1 MRIAMIGTGYVGL
14 VSGACFSEF
23 GVEVTCVDKDAAKI
37 ERLSRGE
44 MPIYEPGLDHLVASN
59 MAAGRLRF
67 TGDLKTAVA
76 GADAVFIAVG
86 TPSRRGDGHADLSY
100 VFAAAAEIGE
110 ALQQNGNERTLV
122 VTKSTV
128 PVGTGRRVE
137 RILQKALPAGRF
149 DVASNPEFLREGSA
163 ISDFMR
169 PDRVVIGTESE
180 HARTVLRALY
190 RPLYLFETPIVFTT
204 LETAELIKYAANAFL
219 ATKITFINEVADLC
233 EAVGADVQDVARG
246 IGLDGRIGG
255 KFLHAGPGFGGSC
268 FPKDCQALVRTAEE
282 MKAPLAIVDTVLRVN
297 DARKRSMARRVVE
310 ACGGSVEGL
319 TLAALGLTF
328 KPNTDDMRDSPSLA
342 FLPAL
347 SDAGATVRAFDPEGI
362 AEAKKLMPELDYR
375 SDPYEAM
382 DGADAL
388 ILVTEGAGFLGS
400 HMCER
405 LSARGHD
412 ILCADNYFT
421 GRKDNIAHLL
431 QEPNFEAMRH
441 DITFPLY
448 VEVDEIY
455 NLACPASP
463 IHYQFDPVQTTK
475 TSVHGAIN
483 VLGLA
488 KRVKAKILQAST
500 SEVYGDPTVH
510 PQRENYWGHVNPVG
524 SRSCYDE
531 GKRCAETLFFDYR
544 RQHNLPIKVARI
556 FNTYG
561 PRMHPNDGRVVSNFI
576 VQALKGEPITVYGT
590 GAQTR
595 SFCYVDDLVE
605 GLIRLMNTP
614 DDFTGPMNIGNANE
628 FTILEL
634 AQRVIALTGAKS

>member
-1 MRIAMIGTGYVGL
+1 MRIAMIGSGYVGL
-14 VSGACFSEF
+14 VSGACFAQF
-23 GVEVTCVDKDAAKI
+23 GHDVVCIDKEEGKI
-37 ERLSRGE
+37 ARLRKGE
-44 MPIYEPGLDHLVASN
+44 MPIYEPGLDQLVASN
-59 MAAGRLRF
+59 VAANRLSF
-67 TGDLKTAVA
+67 TTDLPAAVKA
-76 GADAVFIAVG
+76 ADAVFIAVG
-86 TPSRRGDGHADLSY
+86 TPSRRGDGHADLSF
-100 VFAAAAEIGE
+100 VFGAAEEIAR
-110 ALQQNGNERTLV
+110 ALDGYTVV

-169 PDRVVIGTESE
+169 PDRVVIGTDSE

-190 RPLYLFETPIVFTT
+190 RPLYLLETPIVFTT

-246 IGLDGRIGG
+246 IGLDGRIGR

-347 SDAGATVRAFDPEGI
+347 HDSGARVRAFDPEGT
-362 AEAKKLMPELDYR
+362 AEAKKLMPELDYC

-388 ILVTEGAGFLGS
+388 ILVTEWNAFRALDLGRVK
-400 HMCER
+400 R
-405 LSARGHD
+405 LLRRPLVID
-412 ILCADNYFT
+412 L
-421 GRKDNIAHLL
+421 RNIYKPEEMA
-431 QEPNFEAMRH
+431 
-441 DITFPLY
+441 
-448 VEVDEIY
+448 
-455 NLACPASP
+455 
-463 IHYQFDPVQTTK
+463 
-475 TSVHGAIN
+475 AI
-483 VLGLA
+483 GLA
-488 KRVKAKILQAST
+488 YHSI
-500 SEVYGDPTVH
+500 
-510 PQRENYWGHVNPVG
+510 
-524 SRSCYDE
+524 
-531 GKRCAETLFFDYR
+531 
-544 RQHNLPIKVARI
+544 
-556 FNTYG
+556 
-561 PRMHPNDGRVVSNFI
+561 GRPSSP
-576 VQALKGEPITVYGT
+576 A
-590 GAQTR
+590 GAAAAP
-595 SFCYVDDLVE
+595 SL
-605 GLIRLMNTP
+605 
-614 DDFTGPMNIGNANE
+614 
-628 FTILEL
+628 
-634 AQRVIALTGAKS
+634 RVIG